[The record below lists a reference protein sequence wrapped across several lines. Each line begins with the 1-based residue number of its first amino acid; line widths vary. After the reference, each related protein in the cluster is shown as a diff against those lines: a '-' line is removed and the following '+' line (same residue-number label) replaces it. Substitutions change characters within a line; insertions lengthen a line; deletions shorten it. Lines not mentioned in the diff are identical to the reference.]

1 MRKISAVLAASLAA
15 AAASPALAQE
25 VNSTFTG
32 PRVEAL
38 VGYDISRAGS
48 TVDNDVNEDDD
59 ESIDGLL
66 YGVGVGY
73 DIAMGGAVVGI
84 EGEWTDGTAKTEFTP
99 SGDFEG
105 FGLGRVETG
114 RDLYVGVR
122 AGILATP
129 TTLVYVK
136 GGYTN
141 ARFNVLASDGETQ
154 LSQNFDTDGWRL
166 GAGAEMALAEN
177 MFVKAEYRYSNYS
190 EGELD
195 FEADVPDSER
205 FGIDTDR
212 HQFVV
217 GVGIRF

>member
-1 MRKISAVLAASLAA
+1 MRKISAVLAASLA

-38 VGYDISRAGS
+38 VGYDITRAGS
-48 TVDNDVNEDDD
+48 TVDNDIDEDDD

-73 DIAMGGAVVGI
+73 DIAVGGAVIGI
-84 EGEWTDGTAKTEFTP
+84 EGEWVDGTAKTEYTQT
-99 SGDFEG
+99 GDFEG
-105 FGLGRVETG
+105 FGLGSVETG

-141 ARFNVLASDGETQ
+141 ARFNVLASDGETE

-166 GAGAEMALAEN
+166 GAGAEVALAEN

>member
-1 MRKISAVLAASLAA
+1 MRKISAVLAASLA

-38 VGYDISRAGS
+38 VGYDITRAGS
-48 TVDNDVNEDDD
+48 TVDNDIDEDDD

-73 DIAMGGAVVGI
+73 DIAVGGAVIGI
-84 EGEWTDGTAKTEFTP
+84 EGEWVDGTAKTEYTQT
-99 SGDFEG
+99 GDFEG
-105 FGLGRVETG
+105 FGLGSVETG

-141 ARFNVLASDGETQ
+141 ARFNVLASDGETE

-166 GAGAEMALAEN
+166 GAGAEVALAEN

-217 GVGIRF
+217 GVGLRF